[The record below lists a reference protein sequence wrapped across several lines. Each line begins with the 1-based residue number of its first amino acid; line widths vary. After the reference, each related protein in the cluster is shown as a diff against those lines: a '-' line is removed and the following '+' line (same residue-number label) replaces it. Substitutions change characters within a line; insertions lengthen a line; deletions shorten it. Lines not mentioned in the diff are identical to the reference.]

1 MNPMFRM
8 LNGFAVL
15 ALCLMM
21 LAARAHAIEIKEV
34 TSPGGIKAWLVE
46 SRTIPLIAMNFSF
59 EGGSTLDPKGR
70 EGAAHFITG
79 MMDEGADD
87 LDGPTFQARRDEI
100 AMKLRFDAGLDRI
113 EGEFQTLTKNKDQA
127 FNLLQ
132 KSITAPKFDADPMER
147 VRQQFMVSAQDE
159 EQDPEKIAGREGLK
173 LAFGDHPYSR
183 ASNGTVATIKAITPD
198 DLKAYHRAV
207 FTRKGLKV
215 SVVGDIDAET
225 LGKELDRVFGKL
237 PDTDVPD
244 LGPEATIPPLP
255 AIKVVPR
262 DIPQSIVIFGQQGI
276 KRSDPEFVPAF
287 VMSQI
292 LGGGGFG
299 ARLTTE
305 VREKRGLTY
314 GIGYGLDPLR
324 NAGLYYGSF
333 STRNE
338 KAGEAL
344 QIVRDTLR
352 KMADEG
358 PTQQELDIAK
368 TYLTGS
374 YALRFDS
381 NEKIANQLLGLQQVG
396 LGIDYVNTRNAKI
409 EAVTLEQVKAQAK
422 RLIDPDKLIIVAVGK
437 PEGIVPTVQ

>member
-1 MNPMFRM
+1 MVQLRRA
-8 LNGFAVL
+8 LNNLAVFV
-15 ALCLMM
+15 ACMM
-21 LAARAHAIEIKEV
+21 LLVARAEAMDIREV

-46 SRTIPLIAMNFSF
+46 SRTIPLIAMEFSF
-59 EGGSTLDPKGR
+59 EGGSTLDPAGR

-79 MMDEGADD
+79 MMDEGAADM
-87 LDGPTFQARRDEI
+87 DGPSFQAQRDSI

-113 EGEFQTLTKNKDQA
+113 EGQFQTLSKNRDAA
-127 FNLLQ
+127 FDLLQ
-132 KSITAPKFDADPMER
+132 KSITAPRFEAGPMER
-147 VRQQFMVSAQDE
+147 VRQQFLVSAQDDA
-159 EQDPEKIAGREGLK
+159 QDPEKIAAREGLK
-173 LAFGDHPYSR
+173 LAFGPHPYSR
-183 ASNGTVATIKAITPD
+183 PTNGTVETVKAITPD
-198 DLKAYHRAV
+198 DLKAFHRAV
-207 FTRKGLKV
+207 FTRKGLKI
-215 SVVGDIDAET
+215 SVVGDIDADT
-225 LGKELDRVFGKL
+225 LGKELDRIFGKL
-237 PDTDVPD
+237 PDTDVPE
-244 LGPEATIPPLP
+244 LGTEAIISSKP
-255 AIKVVPR
+255 AVKIIDR
-262 DIPQSIVIFGQQGI
+262 NIPQSIVVFGQQGI
-276 KRSDPEFVPAF
+276 KRDDPAFIPAF

-344 QIVRDTLR
+344 QIVKDTLR
-352 KMADEG
+352 KMADDG

-381 NEKIANQLLGLQQVG
+381 NEKIASQLLGLQQVG
-396 LGIDYVNTRNAKI
+396 LPLDYVNTRNAKV
-409 EAVTLEQVKAQAK
+409 EAVTLEQVKEQAK
-422 RLIDPDKLIIVAVGK
+422 RLINPDKLIVVAVGK
-437 PEGIVPTVQ
+437 PEGIAQSAP